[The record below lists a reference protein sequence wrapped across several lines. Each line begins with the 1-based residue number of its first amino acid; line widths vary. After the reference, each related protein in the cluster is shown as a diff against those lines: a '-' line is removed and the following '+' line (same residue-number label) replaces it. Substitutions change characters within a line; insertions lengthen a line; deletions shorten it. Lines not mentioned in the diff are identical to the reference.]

1 MTLRP
6 LVTAA
11 GLALLAACSPPQAE
25 TAPSVSVEPV
35 PQPAATQ
42 APGGFSIGSPIAC
55 DIGKDCFIQQYP
67 DRDPNTGP
75 VSDYTCGTASYDG
88 HDGTDFR
95 IPDKVAQARGVAV
108 LAVADGVVAG
118 VRDGAPDWE
127 VGAYNQAAVP
137 SDRAC
142 GNRVVVVHGNGWH
155 TQYCHMRQ
163 GSIAVKDG
171 QKVKAG
177 DKLALVGQAG
187 WAAFPHLHL
196 GVYKDNKPVD
206 PFNLSATCSPTT
218 VTTLWSPS
226 EQEQMAYRGRQV
238 LNAGFA
244 AAPVTMD
251 AIERGGIPAPTASS
265 PALVAYIRAINLQA
279 GDVQTL
285 TIYRPDG
292 KVLKAS
298 PPTPLDRNKA
308 QYMLFTG
315 ERPTGGTWPKGT
327 YRATYTVT
335 AGTKTVLNQAFT
347 LTLP

>member
-1 MTLRP
+1 MTQRP
-6 LVTAA
+6 LLIAA
-11 GLALLAACSPPQAE
+11 GFALLAACSPPKAD
-25 TAPSVSVEPV
+25 TAPAVSVEPV
-35 PQPAATQ
+35 PQPTLTQ
-42 APGGFSIGSPIAC
+42 APGGFSMGSPIAC
-55 DIGKDCFIQQYP
+55 DIGKDCVIQQYA
-67 DRDPNTGP
+67 DRDPNKGP
-75 VSDYTCGTASYDG
+75 ASDYTCGGATYDG

-142 GNRVVVVHGNGWH
+142 GNRVVVIHGNGWH

-163 GSIAVKDG
+163 GSISVKDG

-196 GVYKDNKPVD
+196 GVFKDNKPVD
-206 PFNLSATCSPTT
+206 PFNLSASCSPTT
-218 VTTLWSPS
+218 ATTLWNAGVR
-226 EQEQMAYRGRQV
+226 QQMVYAGRQM

-244 AAPVTMD
+244 PGPVTMD
-251 AIERGGIPAPTASS
+251 AIERGNIPMATRSS
-265 PALVAYIRAINLQA
+265 PALVAWVRAINLQS

-285 TIYRPDG
+285 TIYKPDG
-292 KVLKAS
+292 KVLVTSAQ
-298 PPTPLDRNKA
+298 PMLDRNKA
-308 QYMLFTG
+308 QYMAFTG
-315 ERPTGGTWPKGT
+315 ERPPGGSWPKGK

-335 AGTKTVLNQAFT
+335 AGTKTVLYKEFS
-347 LTLP
+347 LEFM